1 MTKQKEQPRRS
12 LIGRIVAWTGNLV
25 LVGILVGLVMV
36 LIGMKQVHDEYE
48 RVRDNIEQV
57 ANIEE
62 IPKGSQATR
71 VYARDYDPATGQG
84 TLLASLFE
92 QNRQQVDY
100 YDIPP
105 ALLACLLSTED
116 ASFFFH
122 KGIDYRGLARAG
134 RNILVRRGQIHGG
147 GSTITMQLS
156 RNVFLPY
163 IKSEKTMNRKVQEV
177 IFSSALEKRFT
188 KQEILEAYCNHNF
201 LGAQSYGVKSAARCY
216 FDKDLSELTLSEC
229 AVIAG
234 LFQLPT
240 KYNPKLN
247 PDKAQGRRDEVLRLL
262 RNRLGT
268 DFFNRLERAD
278 PEMFGGFTLTR
289 AEIDAA
295 LAEEVVTVDSEDSSQ
310 MKAPYFTSYV
320 REQLYDHF
328 GTDQVLRQGMSI
340 VTTLDPLYQEWA
352 EEIIKEKIDKYRDT
366 KRVSQAAL
374 VLIEAR
380 TGEVLACVGGYQWGY
395 PNDQGQPDKYN
406 RAMLGGRPVGSAMKA
421 FTYATAYEQ
430 GFSPSMTIFD
440 GPNKEISRRMGKSWP
455 TNSSMDYWGWT
466 SIATAM
472 QYSRNAAAVDLLVNC
487 TGIEPVIE
495 TARKMGITAKLEPVP
510 ALTLGPYDI
519 KPVEM
524 AEAFDT
530 FPNMGVH
537 VDSITLKK
545 VYDQKGV
552 LMEANDG
559 AVDDRSNRAFSEN
572 TAWVTVQNMIRVV
585 EAGTAPNARVR
596 GVELVHGEDTVSIQ
610 VAGKTGTNDD
620 WADAWF
626 VGYTPEL
633 VCAVWFGN
641 DDYNTTMRRM
651 FGGDAPAE
659 TFAALMKRIYSC
671 QYETLGEGET
681 AVETLVYEPRY
692 IQRTFAKPA
701 GATFNGF
708 ANLVRGPGLEKDEE
722 GNYVVK
728 PPEDFELEGDEED
741 GDSDGSDGEGGSSEE
756 DDDFYHQWQ
765 PPPEHHVYF

>member
-1 MTKQKEQPRRS
+1 MAQKKQKSERS
-12 LIGRIVAWTGNLV
+12 LVSKIVGWIGNIVL
-25 LVGILVGLVMV
+25 LGILVGLVMM
-36 LIGMKQVHDEYE
+36 LFGMKKVHDEYE
-48 RVRDNIEQV
+48 RVRTNIENV
-57 ANIEE
+57 ANIDE

-71 VYARDYDPATGQG
+71 VYARDYDPETGEG
-84 TLLASLFE
+84 TLLAALFE
-92 QNRQQVDY
+92 ENRQQVDF
-100 YDIPP
+100 YDMPP
-105 ALLACLLSTED
+105 ALIACIMSTED
-116 ASFFFH
+116 ANFYNH

-134 RNILVRRGQIHGG
+134 RNIVMRGGEIHGG

-163 IKSEKTMNRKVQEV
+163 IKSEKTMNRKVQEI

-188 KQEILEAYCNHNF
+188 KQEIMEAYCNHNY
-201 LGAQSYGVKSAARCY
+201 LGAHSHGVKSAAKSY
-216 FDKDLSELTLSEC
+216 FNKELGELTLSEC

-234 LFQLPT
+234 LLQLPS
-240 KYNPKLN
+240 KYNPKKN
-247 PDKAQGRRDEVLRLL
+247 PDGAKGRRNEVLNLL
-262 RNRLGT
+262 KTRVDT
-268 DFFNRLERAD
+268 DFFDMLAKAD
-278 PEMFGGFTLTR
+278 PEMFEGFTITG
-289 AEIDAA
+289 AEINAA
-295 LAEEVVTVDSEDSSQ
+295 LAEDVVTVEQDEPSA

-320 REQLYDHF
+320 RERLYDRY

-340 VTTLDPLYQEWA
+340 VTTLDPLYQQWA
-352 EEIIKEKIDKYRDT
+352 EEIIKEKIDKYRDS

-374 VLIEAR
+374 ILIEAG
-380 TGEVLACVGGYQWGY
+380 TGEVLACVGGYEWGY
-395 PNDQGQPDKYN
+395 QAEEGDLPDKYN
-406 RAMLGGRPVGSAMKA
+406 RAMLGGRPVGSSMKA

-440 GPNKEISRRMGKSWP
+440 GPNLELTAKFGKPWP

-487 TGIEPVIE
+487 TGAEPVIE
-495 TARKMGITAKLEPVP
+495 TARKMGITAHLEPVP

-530 FPNMGVH
+530 FSNMGVH
-537 VDSITLKK
+537 VDSIILKK
-545 VYDQKGV
+545 VYDQKGM

-559 AVDDRSNRAFSEN
+559 DIHKRSNRAFSAN
-572 TAWVTVQNMIRVV
+572 TAWMMVQNMIRVV

-596 GVELVHGEDTVSIQ
+596 GVEIKPGEKVSVQ

-633 VCAVWFGN
+633 VCAVWYGN
-641 DDYNTTMRRM
+641 DDYSLTMRRM

-659 TFAALMKRIYSC
+659 TFSALLKKVYSC
-671 QYETLGEGET
+671 QYETIGEGET
-681 AVETLVYEPRY
+681 AVEMLVYEPRY
-692 IQRTFAKPA
+692 TQAKFKKPS

-708 ANLVRGPGLEKDEE
+708 ANLVRGSGLEVEKIDNEWKVFLSE
-722 GNYVVK
+722 DYV
-728 PPEDFELEGDEED
+728 PPEGIEVEEED
-741 GDSDGSDGEGGSSEE
+741 GEDESDVDEE
-756 DDDFYHQWQ
+756 DDFYHQWQ